1 VTALSLIFLMWFSY
15 QLGMKANKRA
25 RLPEMDEV
33 EQRKQQQLLKDF
45 NEVMSYNEKKAYA
58 RVREE

>member
-1 VTALSLIFLMWFSY
+1 MWFSY